1 MGSAVALGPGQ
12 CGRALQEVL
21 EECRK
26 GAVIEPLRRAGIL
39 PDGAGRRSER
49 IKEEGGKE
57 GEGQELKRGKRRILV

>member
-1 MGSAVALGPGQ
+1 VGSAVALGPGQ

-39 PDGAGRRSER
+39 PDGAGRDN
-49 IKEEGGKE
+49 
-57 GEGQELKRGKRRILV
+57 